1 MRHGKPT
8 AIWWAVSGLV
18 RGQASRTFASGKPPA
33 RPEPNVAHTARM
45 SADILHVQRTLRTR
59 LFEGPQAIRWRPGR
73 ELVAHML
80 LYLDDAPACWRIV
93 TEWVR
98 EQLDADRVDGGFG
111 GFVGVQGLVQDYV
124 VLAEVQRASLHL
136 PSVQGLRF
144 NAASPCL
151 RNVWREPTLCALPE
165 VGQDPGFTDDER
177 LTLLALGTSAKLA
190 LPIRDG
196 MQPVG
201 LMCADWHREVPRWRD
216 DPCQQI
222 AELAQRALGPVLAA
236 VAACQRASGGVQA
249 DRAIHGESP
258 QLLLR
263 AAGGHPA
270 AGPLACL
277 TAAELK
283 VAQLVVNGLSYK
295 EVARQ
300 LKRSL
305 STVDHQLRSIRDK
318 LGVRSTA
325 RLVHV
330 LTEHLPAAHD
340 YLVQ

>member
-1 MRHGKPT
+1 
-8 AIWWAVSGLV
+8 
-18 RGQASRTFASGKPPA
+18 
-33 RPEPNVAHTARM
+33 M
-45 SADILHVQRTLRTR
+45 SVDILYMQRSLRRR
-59 LFEGPQAIRWRPGR
+59 LLEGPQAIRWRPGR

-80 LYLDDAPACWRIV
+80 LYLDDAPACWRIA

-111 GFVGVQGLVQDYV
+111 GFVGAQGRVEDYV
-124 VLAEVQRASLHL
+124 VVAEVQRASLAL

-151 RNVWREPTLCALPE
+151 RKVWSAPALCALPA
-165 VGQDPGFTDDER
+165 VSQDPGFTEDER

-190 LPIRDG
+190 LPLRDG
-196 MQPVG
+196 AQAVG
-201 LMCADWHREVPRWRD
+201 LMCADWHRELPRWRD
-216 DPCQQI
+216 DPCQQVS
-222 AELAQRALGPVLAA
+222 ELAQHALGPVLAA
-236 VAACQRASGGVQA
+236 AASQQRGAQQQANGALPVQWEPP
-249 DRAIHGESP
+249 R
-258 QLLLR
+258 LLLR
-263 AAGGHPA
+263 APA
-270 AGPLACL
+270 RLSEAPPGVLSGL
-277 TAAELK
+277 TSAELK

-305 STVDHQLRSIRDK
+305 STVDHQLRSIREK

-330 LTEHLPAAHD
+330 LTEHLPPA
-340 YLVQ
+340 QQS